1 MSVKPLSRRT
11 VLRGLGTAM
20 SLPFLDA
27 MAGRSAFASAAS
39 AVGKAA
45 GATGAAAGAIPTRVA
60 WFFIPN
66 GVNMENWTP
75 KKPGAGFD
83 LPATMAPLNNV
94 KDYLTVFSGLTLD
107 NARPKGDGP
116 GDHARSAAAFL
127 TGAKPYKTAGA
138 NIKLGVSADQVAAT
152 RIIGVGYRAVNLG
165 FGFEAIASA
174 TDRQTV
180 LERSFQWLAASGVGV
195 ADQGSGR
202 VTSPVAM
209 APARPNPFN
218 PATLLAFEIAREG
231 TVELR
236 ILDASG
242 RMVRTLAQGF
252 LSAGRHEAFW
262 DGRDS
267 EGRGVASGLYVAEV
281 TAAGQGSDRTKLVLV
296 R

>member
-1 MSVKPLSRRT
+1 LTGVAGDPISGGLNLTIQGGTGANNQTDPDVIRPL
-11 VLRGLGTAM
+11 
-20 SLPFLDA
+20 
-27 MAGRSAFASAAS
+27 
-39 AVGKAA
+39 A
-45 GATGAAAGAIPTRVA
+45 GAGEVWTYGAT
-60 WFFIPN
+60 
-66 GVNMENWTP
+66 T
-75 KKPGAGFD
+75 
-83 LPATMAPLNNV
+83 
-94 KDYLTVFSGLTLD
+94 
-107 NARPKGDGP
+107 
-116 GDHARSAAAFL
+116 
-127 TGAKPYKTAGA
+127 
-138 NIKLGVSADQVAAT
+138 QVAAT